1 MIWWRIF
8 KPQEDKQLTLSAL
21 KFKIKVLAVV
31 VISVLYG
38 TGAYFLGKSS
48 GIGNLLKIKG
58 VATQKSIEA
67 PVESPIPNFDS
78 QSGSVIPSYVKLCA
92 NTVYGFE
99 VAYPKDWFMT
109 YLTDEQK
116 CNFFAPYS
124 FVIPKDTAGNFVPVK
139 IEAVKV
145 EEWPGIIKFY
155 ENPNDFQNV
164 ISIQN
169 IQSDSRIVREIKT
182 ETTGSGILPKGYS
195 SVFYLVFDAKTP
207 LVVSFQQLSD
217 KDNVDIMQKNVEDMV
232 KSLRYF

>member
-1 MIWWRIF
+1 
-8 KPQEDKQLTLSAL
+8 LTLSAL

-109 YLTDEQK
+109 YLTD
-116 CNFFAPYS
+116 
-124 FVIPKDTAGNFVPVK
+124 
-139 IEAVKV
+139 
-145 EEWPGIIKFY
+145 
-155 ENPNDFQNV
+155 
-164 ISIQN
+164 
-169 IQSDSRIVREIKT
+169 
-182 ETTGSGILPKGYS
+182 
-195 SVFYLVFDAKTP
+195 
-207 LVVSFQQLSD
+207 
-217 KDNVDIMQKNVEDMV
+217 
-232 KSLRYF
+232 